1 MKNKPDMEAKEE
13 NISLM
18 ESMLV
23 SDASRSV
30 MSWLIL
36 QPVGRR

>member
-23 SDASRSV
+23 SDTSRSV